1 MERGRTVRRRDIHT
15 GQLHILQLCYC
26 SANVLPPQPHQ
37 LSWSICMLITE
48 TLSDSIIIS
57 FACFQGHRVEF
68 EQDGVRTTD
77 YVMITQYTPG
87 KIDTGTN
94 E

>member
-1 MERGRTVRRRDIHT
+1 
-15 GQLHILQLCYC
+15 
-26 SANVLPPQPHQ
+26 
-37 LSWSICMLITE
+37 MLITE